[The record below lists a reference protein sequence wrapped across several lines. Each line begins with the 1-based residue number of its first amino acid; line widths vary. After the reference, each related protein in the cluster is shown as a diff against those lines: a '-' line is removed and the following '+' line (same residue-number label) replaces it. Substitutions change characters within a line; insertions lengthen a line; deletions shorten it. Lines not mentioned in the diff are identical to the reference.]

1 MTVDVALADDTDL
14 DLSELRGDSQ
24 RWSGRRF
31 VRCRFVDADL
41 RGLVTERC
49 SFDECDM
56 LSAARG

>member
-1 MTVDVALADDTDL
+1 
-14 DLSELRGDSQ
+14 
-24 RWSGRRF
+24 

>member
-1 MTVDVALADDTDL
+1 MTADVALADDT
-14 DLSELRGDSQ
+14 EYT
-24 RWSGRRF
+24 
-31 VRCRFVDADL
+31 L